1 MLYQS
6 VGSFTLLGRN
16 TRICV
21 QIKDAASLLL
31 CDSFFCLVEVA
42 VVSRWKDAIANPT
55 LLMDVPL
62 LFHCPKEV

>member
-16 TRICV
+16 TWICV

-42 VVSRWKDAIANPT
+42 VVS
-55 LLMDVPL
+55 
-62 LFHCPKEV
+62 